1 MYNEFL
7 ILTLLFT
14 HYYQGS
20 METLQEERNI
30 FSFIPKVEVS
40 SFDKGSLCM
49 LKFNRPLWSIG
60 SGRLE
65 RNKLM
70 EKKYEKLENLELK
83 KKERI
88 LKAAFKEF
96 ANHGYENASTNRI
109 VKAAGIGKG
118 MLFYYFNNKKDL
130 YLYLLNTALDIVT
143 NEFLLHIEEEIP
155 DLLDRLSHIAR
166 LKWDYFRNY
175 PEVNQFLGT
184 VMLSERDALPEEIQD
199 KYLQVWKL
207 GNERVYRYKEEPQN
221 DFREDLDSDKAYQ
234 LIEWAVK
241 GYQEENLQRFTGS
254 KLNDLNLTRMW
265 KEFDEYLD
273 TLRKA
278 FYKQPN

>member
-1 MYNEFL
+1 
-7 ILTLLFT
+7 
-14 HYYQGS
+14 
-20 METLQEERNI
+20 
-30 FSFIPKVEVS
+30 
-40 SFDKGSLCM
+40 
-49 LKFNRPLWSIG
+49 
-60 SGRLE
+60 
-65 RNKLM
+65 M
-70 EKKYEKLENLELK
+70 EKKYEKLENLESE

-96 ANHGYENASTNRI
+96 ADYGYKDASTNRI
-109 VKAAGIGKG
+109 VKAAEIGKG

-155 DLLDRLSHIAR
+155 DLIDRLSYIAR
-166 LKWDYFRNY
+166 LKWDYFMNY

-184 VMLSERDALPEEIQD
+184 VMLSERDELPKEIHD
-199 KYLQVWKL
+199 KYLQVWSL
-207 GNERVYRYKEEPQN
+207 GHERIYRYKEESKN
-221 DFREDLDSDKAYQ
+221 FFREDLDSDKAYQ

-241 GYQEENLQRFTGS
+241 GYQEENLQRFTES
-254 KLNDLNLTRMW
+254 KLNDLDLPQMW

-278 FYKQPN
+278 FYKPPY